1 MGMKGYEC
9 PALKR
14 LSEGKFVL
22 SRVHPCG
29 CKICNTPGRATQ
41 SPVEVKSGKLCWTQS
56 WSIRSLG
63 IPVHCSVPCAVAHQ
77 PNFTPMCV
85 LACFDRRGWKFVKF
99 TQIWSIRSL
108 WRLCSCTSAQFHA
121 RVCLNL
127 GNTGCFCSA
136 IYCASKTS
144 GIVV

>member
-22 SRVHPCG
+22 SRVLPCG

-41 SPVEVKSGKLCWTQS
+41 SPAEVKSGKLCWTQS

-63 IPVHCSVPCAVAHQ
+63 IPVQLHISPISR
-77 PNFTPMCV
+77 PCV
-85 LACFDRRGWKFVKF
+85 LACFDRKGWKFVKF

-108 WRLCSCTSAQFHA
+108 WRLCSCTSAQFHTPCVLA
-121 RVCLNL
+121 
-127 GNTGCFCSA
+127 CFDRRGW
-136 IYCASKTS
+136 KFVKFTQM
-144 GIVV
+144 